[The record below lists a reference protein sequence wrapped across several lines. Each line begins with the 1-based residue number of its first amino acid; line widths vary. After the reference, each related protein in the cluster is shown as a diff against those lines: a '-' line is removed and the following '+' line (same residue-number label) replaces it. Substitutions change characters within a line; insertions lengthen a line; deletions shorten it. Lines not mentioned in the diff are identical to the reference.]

1 MAAGDLGGVRPG
13 RAQGLSVAPNATAQL
28 AAFVAGSRWEDIP
41 APVRH
46 ESKRALLN
54 ILGAAFAGCR
64 HAAIDHSLAVL
75 APFAGPAEATI
86 IGRSERADAL
96 TAAFVNAA
104 GANVLDFCDTHHPTI
119 IHPTAPVAP
128 AALAFAERRRVSGE
142 ALLHA
147 LLLGIEAECRV
158 GNAVSPWHY
167 AHGWHITSTC
177 GVIGAAVAIGK
188 LLALDPE
195 RMARAIGL
203 GATQACGLLE
213 SLGTMA
219 KSVSVG
225 DAARNGIVAAL
236 LAERGF
242 AAAPDTLAG
251 ERGFTRVMGHDAD
264 PAAIVRD
271 LGTVWEATRNAYK
284 PYPCGIVL
292 HPVIDALLELRARHG
307 LRADEV
313 VRVTVRG
320 HPLLR
325 QRTDRKRPRSGSE
338 AQVSLQHTAAVCLT
352 YGKAGVAEYTD
363 ACASEPALQAFGDRV
378 EVADDPSIPVEGIAV
393 ALRTADGRTLAL
405 EVEHAVGSP
414 GRPMSD
420 GAIEAKVRVHAA
432 LNAPAVA
439 VDRLIDAV
447 WALDRADD
455 AAAVAGLTA
464 ARP

>member
-1 MAAGDLGGVRPG
+1 MNV
-13 RAQGLSVAPNATAQL
+13 TAQL
-28 AAFVAGSRWEDIP
+28 AQFVARSRWEDIP
-41 APVRH
+41 EAVRH

-64 HAAIDHSLAVL
+64 HAAVDHAIAVL
-75 APFAGPAEATI
+75 APFSGPAEASVL
-86 IGRSERADAL
+86 GRGERADAL

-104 GANVLDFCDTHHPTI
+104 AANVLDFCDTHHPTI

-128 AALAFAERRRVSGE
+128 ALLALAERKRCSGQ

-177 GVIGAAVAIGK
+177 GVIGAAAAAGK
-188 LLALDPE
+188 LLGLGAEP
-195 RMARAIGL
+195 MVRAIGL

-236 LAERGF
+236 LAEHGF
-242 AAAPDTLAG
+242 AAAPATLEG

-264 PAAIVRD
+264 PSAIVRD
-271 LGTVWEATRNAYK
+271 LGTVWEATKNAYK

-292 HPVIDALLELRARHG
+292 HPVIDALLELRTRHE
-307 LRADEV
+307 LRPEHV
-313 VRVTVRG
+313 ERVSVRG

-338 AQVSLQHTAAVCLT
+338 AQVSLQHTAAVCLL
-352 YGKAGVAEYTD
+352 YGKADVAEYTD
-363 ACASEPALQAFGDRV
+363 ARANEPAVQAFGDRV
-378 EVADDPSIPVEGIAV
+378 EVHDDPALPVEAIAV
-393 ALRTADGRTLAL
+393 SLRTVDGRTLAL
-405 EVEHAVGSP
+405 EVPHAVGSL
-414 GRPMSD
+414 GRPMTD
-420 GAIEAKVRVHAA
+420 AQIEAKVRTHAA
-432 LNAPAVA
+432 MNAPAVA
-439 VDRLIDAV
+439 VDRLIAAV

-455 AAAVAGLTA
+455 AGAIARLAAAKT
-464 ARP
+464 

>member
-1 MAAGDLGGVRPG
+1 MNVTEHL
-13 RAQGLSVAPNATAQL
+13 AQ
-28 AAFVAGSRWEDIP
+28 FVAGSRWEDIP
-41 APVRH
+41 GAVRH
-46 ESKRALLN
+46 ESKRALMN

-64 HAAIDHSLAVL
+64 HAAVDHAIAVL
-75 APFAGPAEATI
+75 APFSGPAEASI
-86 IGRSERADAL
+86 LGRGERADAL

-104 GANVLDFCDTHHPTI
+104 AANVLDCCDTHHPTI

-128 AALAFAERRRVSGE
+128 ALLALAERKRCSGQ

-177 GVIGAAVAIGK
+177 GVIGAAAAAGK
-188 LLALDPE
+188 LLGLGAEP
-195 RMARAIGL
+195 MVRAISL

-236 LAERGF
+236 LAEHGF
-242 AAAPDTLAG
+242 AAAPTTLEG

-264 PAAIVRD
+264 PSAIVRD
-271 LGTVWEATRNAYK
+271 LGTVWEATKNAYK

-292 HPVIDALLELRARHG
+292 HPVIDALLELRARHE
-307 LRADEV
+307 LRAEHV
-313 VRVTVRG
+313 ERVSVRG

-338 AQVSLQHTAAVCLT
+338 AQVSLQHTAAVCLL
-352 YGKAGVAEYTD
+352 YGKADVAEYTD
-363 ACASEPALQAFGDRV
+363 ARANEPAVKAFGDRV
-378 EVADDPSIPVEGIAV
+378 EVHDDPALPVEAIAV
-393 ALRTADGRTLAL
+393 SLRTVDGRTLAL
-405 EVEHAVGSP
+405 EVPHAVGSL
-414 GRPMSD
+414 GRPMTD
-420 GAIEAKVRVHAA
+420 AQLEAKLRTHAA
-432 LNAPAVA
+432 MNAPAVA
-439 VDRLIDAV
+439 ADRLIDAV

-455 AAAVAGLTA
+455 AATVARLAAATA
-464 ARP
+464 KT

>member
-1 MAAGDLGGVRPG
+1 MNVTEHL
-13 RAQGLSVAPNATAQL
+13 AQ
-28 AAFVAGSRWEDIP
+28 FVAGSRWEDIP
-41 APVRH
+41 GAVRH
-46 ESKRALLN
+46 ESKRALMN

-64 HAAIDHSLAVL
+64 HAAVDHAIAVL
-75 APFAGPAEATI
+75 APFSGPAEASI
-86 IGRSERADAL
+86 LGRGERADAL

-104 GANVLDFCDTHHPTI
+104 AANVLDFCDTHHPTI

-128 AALAFAERRRVSGE
+128 ALLALAERKRCSGQ

-177 GVIGAAVAIGK
+177 GVIGAAAAAGK
-188 LLALDPE
+188 LLGLGAEP
-195 RMARAIGL
+195 MVRAISL

-236 LAERGF
+236 LAEHGF
-242 AAAPDTLAG
+242 AAAPTTLEG

-264 PAAIVRD
+264 PSAIVRD
-271 LGTVWEATRNAYK
+271 LGTVWEATKNAYK

-292 HPVIDALLELRARHG
+292 HPVIDALLELRARHE
-307 LRADEV
+307 LRAEHV
-313 VRVTVRG
+313 ERVSVRG

-338 AQVSLQHTAAVCLT
+338 AQVSLQHTAAVCLL
-352 YGKAGVAEYTD
+352 YGKADVAEYTD
-363 ACASEPALQAFGDRV
+363 ARANEPAVKAFGDRV
-378 EVADDPSIPVEGIAV
+378 EVHDDPALPVEAIAV
-393 ALRTADGRTLAL
+393 SLRTVDGRTLAL
-405 EVEHAVGSP
+405 EVPHAVGSL
-414 GRPMSD
+414 GRPMTD
-420 GAIEAKVRVHAA
+420 AQLEAKLRTHAA
-432 LNAPAVA
+432 MNAPAVA
-439 VDRLIDAV
+439 TDRLIDAV

-455 AAAVAGLTA
+455 AATVARLAAATA
-464 ARP
+464 KT

>member
-1 MAAGDLGGVRPG
+1 VTGAVAVTAG
-13 RAQGLSVAPNATAQL
+13 L
-28 AAFVAGSRWEDIP
+28 ARFVAASRWEDIP
-41 APVRH
+41 AAVRH

-54 ILGAAFAGCR
+54 IVGAAFAGCR
-64 HAAIDHSLAVL
+64 HAAVDHAIAVL
-75 APFAGPAEATI
+75 APFSGPTEASI
-86 IGRSERADAL
+86 LGRGERADAL

-104 GANVLDFCDTHHPTI
+104 AANVLDFCDTHHPTI

-128 AALAFAERRRVSGE
+128 ALLALAERKRSSGE

-147 LLLGIEAECRV
+147 LLLGIEAGCRV

-177 GVIGAAVAIGK
+177 GVIGAAAAAGK
-188 LLALDPE
+188 LLGLGAEP
-195 RMARAIGL
+195 MVRAIGL

-236 LAERGF
+236 LAEHGF
-242 AAAPDTLAG
+242 AAAPATLEG

-264 PAAIVRD
+264 PSAIVRD

-292 HPVIDALLELRARHG
+292 HPVIDALLELRTRHE
-307 LRADEV
+307 LRAEHV
-313 VRVTVRG
+313 EHVSVRG

-338 AQVSLQHTAAVCLT
+338 AQVSLQHTAAVCMLH
-352 YGKAGVAEYTD
+352 GKADVAEYTD
-363 ACASEPALQAFGDRV
+363 ARANEPAVQAFGERV
-378 EVADDPSIPVEGIAV
+378 EVHDDPALPVEAIAV
-393 ALRTADGRTLAL
+393 SLRTTDGRTLTHA
-405 EVEHAVGSP
+405 VEHAVGSL
-414 GRPMSD
+414 GRPMTD
-420 GAIEAKVRVHAA
+420 AQIEEKVRTHAA
-432 LNAPAVA
+432 MNAPAVA

-455 AAAVAGLTA
+455 AGAIARLAAAPAKT
-464 ARP
+464 

>member
-1 MAAGDLGGVRPG
+1 MDPEAMVTARL
-13 RAQGLSVAPNATAQL
+13 AT
-28 AAFVAGSRWEDIP
+28 FVAESRWEDIP
-41 APVRH
+41 AAVRH

-64 HAAIDHSLAVL
+64 HAAVDHALAVL
-75 APFAGPAEATI
+75 AQFAGPAEATI
-86 IGRSERADAL
+86 LGRSERADVL

-128 AALAFAERRRVSGE
+128 ALLALAERRHCSGE

-177 GVIGAAVAIGK
+177 GVIGAAAAAGK
-188 LLALDPE
+188 LLALDAE
-195 RMARAIGL
+195 QMVRAIGL

-213 SLGTMA
+213 SLGSMA

-236 LAERGF
+236 LAENGF
-242 AAAPDTLAG
+242 TAASETLAG
-251 ERGFTRVMGHDAD
+251 ERGFTRVMGRDAD
-264 PAAIVRD
+264 PSAIVRD

-292 HPVIDALLELRARHG
+292 HPVIDALLELRARHD
-307 LRADEV
+307 LRPEQV
-313 VRVTVRG
+313 ERVTVRG

-338 AQVSLQHTAAVCLT
+338 AQVSLQHTAAVCLV
-352 YGKAGVAEYTD
+352 YGRAGVAEYTD
-363 ACASEPALQAFGDRV
+363 ACAIEPTVQAFGERV
-378 EVADDPSIPVEGIAV
+378 EVQDDPSIPVEGIAV
-393 ALRTADGRTLAL
+393 SLRTVDGRTLAL
-405 EVEHAVGSP
+405 DVEHAVGSL
-414 GRPMSD
+414 GRPMTD
-420 GAIEAKVRVHAA
+420 AQIEAKVRTHAA
-432 LNAPAVA
+432 LNAPTAA

-447 WALDRADD
+447 WALDRTDD
-455 AAAVAGLTA
+455 AAGVARLA
-464 ARP
+464 AAGP

>member
-1 MAAGDLGGVRPG
+1 MT
-13 RAQGLSVAPNATAQL
+13 PNVTAQL
-28 AAFVAGSRWEDIP
+28 AKFVADSRWADIP
-41 APVRH
+41 AAVRH
-46 ESKRALLN
+46 ESQRALLN

-64 HAAIDHSLAVL
+64 HAAVDHSLAVL
-75 APFAGPAEATI
+75 APFSGLPEATI
-86 IGRSERADAL
+86 LGRSERADVL

-104 GANVLDFCDTHHPTI
+104 GANVLDFCDTHHATI

-128 AALAFAERRRVSGE
+128 ALLAFAERRRTSGE

-177 GVIGAAVAIGK
+177 GAIGAAAAIGK
-188 LLALDPE
+188 LLALDAE
-195 RMARAIGL
+195 QMTRAIGL

-213 SLGTMA
+213 SLGSMA

-242 AAAPDTLAG
+242 TAAPDTLAG
-251 ERGFTRVMGHDAD
+251 ERGFTHVMGQNAD
-264 PAAIVRD
+264 PSAIVRD
-271 LGTVWEATRNAYK
+271 LGTVWEATKNAYK

-292 HPVIDALLELRARHG
+292 HSVIDALLELRARHE
-307 LRADEV
+307 LRAEDVE
-313 VRVTVRG
+313 RVTVRG

-338 AQVSLQHTAAVCLT
+338 AQVSVQHTAAVCLI
-352 YGKAGVAEYTD
+352 YGRAGVTEYTD
-363 ACASEPALQAFGDRV
+363 ARANEPAVQAFGDRV

-393 ALRTADGRTLAL
+393 KLRTTDGRTLAL
-405 EVEHAVGSP
+405 EVEHAVGSL
-414 GRPMSD
+414 GRPMTD
-420 GAIEAKVRVHAA
+420 GEIEAKVRAHAA
-432 LNAPAVA
+432 LNAPTVA
-439 VDRLIDAV
+439 VDRLIGAV

-455 AAAVAGLTA
+455 AAAVARLA
-464 ARP
+464 AAHP

>member
-1 MAAGDLGGVRPG
+1 MNVTAHL
-13 RAQGLSVAPNATAQL
+13 AQ
-28 AAFVAGSRWEDIP
+28 FVAGSRWEDIP
-41 APVRH
+41 EAVRH
-46 ESKRALLN
+46 ESKRALMN
-54 ILGAAFAGCR
+54 IFGAAFAGCR
-64 HAAIDHSLAVL
+64 HAAVDHAIAVL
-75 APFAGPAEATI
+75 APFSGPAEASI
-86 IGRSERADAL
+86 LGRGERADAL

-104 GANVLDFCDTHHPTI
+104 AANVLDFCDTHHPTI

-128 AALAFAERRRVSGE
+128 ALLALAERKRCSGQ

-177 GVIGAAVAIGK
+177 GVIGAAAAAGK
-188 LLALDPE
+188 LLGLGAEP
-195 RMARAIGL
+195 MVRAIGL

-236 LAERGF
+236 LAEHGF
-242 AAAPDTLAG
+242 AAAPTTLEG

-264 PAAIVRD
+264 PSAIVRD
-271 LGTVWEATRNAYK
+271 LGTVWEATKNAYK

-292 HPVIDALLELRARHG
+292 HPVIDALLELRARHE
-307 LRADEV
+307 LRAEHV
-313 VRVTVRG
+313 ERVSVRG

-338 AQVSLQHTAAVCLT
+338 AQVSLQHTAAVCLL
-352 YGKAGVAEYTD
+352 YGKADVAEYTD
-363 ACASEPALQAFGDRV
+363 ARANEPAVQAFGDRV
-378 EVADDPSIPVEGIAV
+378 EVHDDPALPVEAIAV
-393 ALRTADGRTLAL
+393 SLRTVDGRTLAL
-405 EVEHAVGSP
+405 EVPHAVGSL
-414 GRPMSD
+414 GRPMTD
-420 GAIEAKVRVHAA
+420 PQLEAKVRTHAA
-432 LNAPAVA
+432 MNAPPVA

-455 AAAVAGLTA
+455 AGAIARLAAAPAKT
-464 ARP
+464 

>member
-1 MAAGDLGGVRPG
+1 MNV
-13 RAQGLSVAPNATAQL
+13 TAQL
-28 AAFVAGSRWEDIP
+28 AQFVAGSRWEDIP
-41 APVRH
+41 EAVRH

-64 HAAIDHSLAVL
+64 HAAVDHAIAVL
-75 APFAGPAEATI
+75 APFSGPAEASVL
-86 IGRSERADAL
+86 GRGERADAL

-104 GANVLDFCDTHHPTI
+104 AANVLDFCDTHHPTI

-128 AALAFAERRRVSGE
+128 ALLALAERKRCSGQ

-177 GVIGAAVAIGK
+177 GVIGAAAAAGK
-188 LLALDPE
+188 LLGLGAEP
-195 RMARAIGL
+195 MVRAIGL

-236 LAERGF
+236 LAEHGF
-242 AAAPDTLAG
+242 AAAPTTLEG

-264 PAAIVRD
+264 PSAIVRD
-271 LGTVWEATRNAYK
+271 LGTVWEATKNAYK

-292 HPVIDALLELRARHG
+292 HPVIDALLELRTRHE
-307 LRADEV
+307 LRAEHV
-313 VRVTVRG
+313 ERVSVRG

-338 AQVSLQHTAAVCLT
+338 AQVSLQHTAAVCLL
-352 YGKAGVAEYTD
+352 YGKADVAEYTD
-363 ACASEPALQAFGDRV
+363 ARANEPAVQAFGDRV
-378 EVADDPSIPVEGIAV
+378 EVHDDPALPVEAIAV
-393 ALRTADGRTLAL
+393 SLRTADGRTLAL
-405 EVEHAVGSP
+405 EVPHAVGSL
-414 GRPMSD
+414 GRPMTD
-420 GAIEAKVRVHAA
+420 AQIEAKVRTHAA
-432 LNAPAVA
+432 MNAPAVA
-439 VDRLIDAV
+439 VDRLIAAV
-447 WALDRADD
+447 WALDRTDD
-455 AAAVAGLTA
+455 AATVARLA
-464 ARP
+464 ASPAKS

>member
-1 MAAGDLGGVRPG
+1 M
-13 RAQGLSVAPNATAQL
+13 SVAPSVTAEL
-28 AAFVAGSRWEDIP
+28 ARFVAGSRWADIP
-41 APVRH
+41 ATVRH

-64 HAAIDHSLAVL
+64 HAAVDHSLAVL
-75 APFAGPAEATI
+75 APFSGPAEATI
-86 IGRSERADAL
+86 LGRGERADAL

-128 AALAFAERRRVSGE
+128 ALLAFAERRRVSGE

-177 GVIGAAVAIGK
+177 GVIGAAAAVGK
-188 LLALDPE
+188 LLGLDAE
-195 RMARAIGL
+195 QMTRAIGL

-225 DAARNGIVAAL
+225 AAARNGLVAAL

-251 ERGFTRVMGHDAD
+251 ERGFTRVMGHDAEA
-264 PAAIVRD
+264 AAIVRD
-271 LGTVWEATRNAYK
+271 LGAVWEATKNAYK

-292 HPVIDALLELRARHG
+292 HPLIDALLELRERHT
-307 LRADEV
+307 LRPEQV
-313 VRVTVRG
+313 ERITVRG

-338 AQVSLQHTAAVCLT
+338 AQVSLQHTAAVCLL
-352 YGKAGVAEYTD
+352 YGRAGVAEYTD
-363 ACASEPALQAFGDRV
+363 ARANEPAVQAFGERV
-378 EVADDPSIPVEGIAV
+378 AVQDDPSIPVEGIAV
-393 ALRTADGRTLAL
+393 ALRTADGRELAL
-405 EVEHAVGSP
+405 EVEHAVGSL
-414 GRPMSD
+414 GRPMTD
-420 GAIEAKVRVHAA
+420 AQIEAKLRAHAA
-432 LNAPAVA
+432 LNAPTVA
-439 VDRLIDAV
+439 VDRLIETV

-455 AAAVAGLTA
+455 AAGVARLA
-464 ARP
+464 AAHP